1 MGILNNLLEK
11 VKTVE
16 SGLTTGESIGDVL
29 VNYGDDIM
37 DLQKYQLFSGIGSDG
52 KDIHPYYSE
61 DLKPTGYFRSKET
74 AKNYSAWK
82 EIIPYPYQVD
92 RNPDAPNLY
101 INGRFHSELTVEF
114 GAATVGVVPGTSYA
128 ERIVAKYGLQTFGL
142 TVWNWNVVMRERGA
156 LEQLLNNIKSFLY
169 GN

>member
-11 VKTVE
+11 VKGVE
-16 SGLTTGESIGDVL
+16 AGLTTGEAIGDVL
-29 VNYGDDIM
+29 LYYGDDIM
-37 DLQKYQLFSGIGSDG
+37 SLQLHQLFEG
-52 KDIHPYYSE
+52 KASNGEDIRPYYSE
-61 DLKPTGYFRSKET
+61 DLKPGGYFRSKET

-114 GAATVGVVPGTSYA
+114 GSTTVGVVPATSYA
-128 ERIVAKYGLQTFGL
+128 QRIVAKYGLQTFGL

-156 LEQLLNNIKSFLY
+156 FEQLLNNIKSFLY